1 MSDAYVYTDSNGER
15 GQRKGKFF
23 LYSRAGYLDRLAIQI
38 SRMWSK
44 HPRWFSHLD
53 KDIQIDLIADYILDQ
68 EGKKEREERKKKYN
82 IEQVR
87 KMRERNNV

>member
-1 MSDAYVYTDSNGER
+1 
-15 GQRKGKFF
+15 
-23 LYSRAGYLDRLAIQI
+23 
-38 SRMWSK
+38 MWSK
-44 HPRWFSHLD
+44 HPLWFSQLD

-68 EGKKEREERKKKYN
+68 EGKKEREERKKRYN